1 MLEGRILVSAIMVA
15 IFAIAVGLSFT
26 YAPEARLLPLVIGIP
41 GLALSLLQLAKEV
54 ALTPAL
60 KQMREKGM
68 QAVTSEEHAREFRM
82 FAWFFAFVAGLVLF
96 GFPYAGP
103 LLVAAYLY
111 FSGGEKWYV
120 ALIAAAIAWGILYGV
135 FERFLGL
142 PLFDGLVYQ
151 WLH

>member
-1 MLEGRILVSAIMVA
+1 MLEGRILTSAIMVA

-41 GLALSLLQLAKEV
+41 GLLLSLAQFIKE
-54 ALTPAL
+54 L
-60 KQMREKGM
+60 REK
-68 QAVTSEEHAREFRM
+68 AEPVVTSEEHVREFRM
-82 FAWFFAFVAGLVLF
+82 FAWFFAFVGGLVLF

-120 ALIAAAIAWGILYGV
+120 AVIAAALAWAILYGV

-142 PLFDGLVYQ
+142 PLFEGLVYQ
-151 WLH
+151 WIFG

>member
-1 MLEGRILVSAIMVA
+1 MLEGRILTSAIMVA

-26 YAPEARLLPLVIGIP
+26 YAPEARFLPLVVGIP
-41 GLALSLLQLAKEV
+41 GLLLSLAQFVKE
-54 ALTPAL
+54 L
-60 KQMREKGM
+60 REKAEP
-68 QAVTSEEHAREFRM
+68 AVTSEERAREIRIFV
-82 FAWFFAFVAGLVLF
+82 WFFAFAGGLVLF

-120 ALIAAAIAWGILYGV
+120 ALIAAALAWAILYGV

-142 PLFDGLVYQ
+142 PLFEGLVYQ
-151 WLH
+151 WAFG